1 MFKSSFPVHNVITMM
16 FQYRD
21 SVLHAAELQ
30 NLIQSLATGEQ
41 NAKNSGD

>member
-1 MFKSSFPVHNVITMM
+1 MCSNPVSVHSVITMM

-21 SVLHAAELQ
+21 SVLHAVELQ
-30 NLIQSLATGEQ
+30 NLTQSLVTGEH